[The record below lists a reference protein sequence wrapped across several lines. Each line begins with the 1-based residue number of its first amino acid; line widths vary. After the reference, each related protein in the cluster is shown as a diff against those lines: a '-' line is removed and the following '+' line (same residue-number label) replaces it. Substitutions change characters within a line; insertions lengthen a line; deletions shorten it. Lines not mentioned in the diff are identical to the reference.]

1 MSILTGNNPS
11 LSVHHS
17 PDPSVDFA
25 GFPAF
30 RGISHEDYLPA
41 NRKGKGGR
49 LGERMKSINLWSLR
63 KLAENGV

>member
-1 MSILTGNNPS
+1 M
-11 LSVHHS
+11 SVHHS

-49 LGERMKSINLWSLR
+49 MRSINLWSLR
-63 KLAENGV
+63 KLAENVD